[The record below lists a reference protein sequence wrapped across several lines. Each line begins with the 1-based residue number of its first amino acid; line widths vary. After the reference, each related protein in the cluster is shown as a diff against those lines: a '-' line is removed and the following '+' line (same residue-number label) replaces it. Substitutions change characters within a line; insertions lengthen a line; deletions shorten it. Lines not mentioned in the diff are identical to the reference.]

1 MKEQKKTSAFS
12 VLMEYAGRHKILTYT
27 SLFLSSVTGVLAL
40 MPFVYLWRIIKE
52 VIEVSPDFSRAT
64 NITHYSW
71 MAVLFSVIFMLVYFG
86 ALMSSHLSAFR
97 VAAKRRSIMHYIRGT
112 KKWRRKVVS
121 LLLIGS
127 LIVGV
132 SQTDVKIS
140 AHSDEERTYEDG
152 VYIGSGTGFKLGTT
166 TVKVTVKDDKIVSVE
181 EVSTEDTKSYFQR
194 AKVIMNQIVEKN
206 SLDVPSSEEILSQI
220 GVREQKLKLWEVK
233 NNKIVHGEKYFDDV
247 TINTKIFAKGDGT
260 KENPFVIS
268 NDAQLQNFAKTVDDG
283 KSYKDQFI
291 VLNNDINLEKKNG
304 TLLVQ
309 KTKQELTADF
319 LPDILMEKDI
329 VLQI

>member
-206 SLDVPSSEEILSQI
+206 SLDVDTVSGATYSCNGILRATKDALNQAKI
-220 GVREQKLKLWEVK
+220 NK
-233 NNKIVHGEKYFDDV
+233 NGD
-247 TINTKIFAKGDGT
+247 IFAKGDGT